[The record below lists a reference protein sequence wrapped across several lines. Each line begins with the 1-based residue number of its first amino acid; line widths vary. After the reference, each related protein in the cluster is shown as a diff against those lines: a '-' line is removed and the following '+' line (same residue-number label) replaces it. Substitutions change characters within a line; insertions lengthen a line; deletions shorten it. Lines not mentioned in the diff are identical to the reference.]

1 MNKLSTYII
10 LLFFSVVFNSCYNQ
24 CRYYNYDN
32 TFRGNTAV
40 NYIPQITDTLVFAS
54 PTGQKFAFDKII
66 FVDRKILNDCDDC
79 CTDAPD
85 TTQERYIIYDSNLT
99 SFKLK
104 VMAFSDDVSDYLDV
118 VYESKN
124 PIDIFYHNENYTLT
138 KSAKLTSVISP
149 TNSII
154 AHQDTL
160 SLNNKLF
167 NDVYIFSQNVQT
179 SKKFVS
185 ELYYT
190 PSFGMVGYKLS
201 DGVVWNLEN

>member
-10 LLFFSVVFNSCYNQ
+10 LLFFSVVFNSCYNL
-24 CRYYNYDN
+24 CRQFNYNH

-40 NYIPQITDTLVFAS
+40 NYIPQVADTLVFVS
-54 PTGQKFAFDKII
+54 PSGQKFKFDKIV
-66 FVDRKILNDCDDC
+66 FVDREILSDCDDC
-79 CTDAPD
+79 CTNEPD

-99 SFKLK
+99 SYKLK

-118 VYESKN
+118 VYEPKN
-124 PIDIFYHNENYTLT
+124 PIDIFYHNEKYTLT
-138 KSAKLTSVISP
+138 KSAKLTSVVNP

-154 AHQDTL
+154 AHHDTL

-179 SKKFVS
+179 SKKYVS
-185 ELYYT
+185 ELYYS
-190 PSFGMVGYKLS
+190 PLLGMVGYKLS